1 MTRVHIT
8 LSSAAVR
15 ESGEDQIVGKLRALG
30 VSSIDARLL
39 PRYGIVS
46 GEVPARQLGTL
57 QSLPMVEAVEE
68 DAAVSVI

>member
-8 LSSAAVR
+8 LSSSAVR
-15 ESGEDQIVGKLRALG
+15 ESGEDSIVGTLRALG
-30 VSSIDARLL
+30 VSSLDVRLL
-39 PRYGIVS
+39 TRYGIVS

-57 QSLPMVEAVEE
+57 QNLPMVEAVEE